1 VTHTELRTALL
12 DHYAEC
18 IQRVEH
24 HRGAS
29 CSPEE
34 ALLVALCCRAFR
46 TAPYNL
52 DEFQRLQ
59 GWPGA
64 ARWSTTR
71 DLATYD
77 GDALLRLV
85 IGAHLLGLRLSVM
98 PAGARHTEIRLH
110 SWSVGKTPGLDVAT
124 AAWLSGLVEHK

>member
-1 VTHTELRTALL
+1 MTHTELRTALL
-12 DHYAEC
+12 DHYAGA

-24 HRGAS
+24 HRGSS

-34 ALLVALCCRAFR
+34 AMLVALCCRAWR

-52 DEFQRLQ
+52 DEFRRLQ

-85 IGAHLLGLRLSVM
+85 LGAQLLGVRLSVM
-98 PAGARHTEIRLH
+98 PAGVRHTEIRVH
-110 SWSVGKTPGLDVAT
+110 TRDDGKIPGLDTVA
-124 AAWLSGLVEHK
+124 AAWLSGLVDDK